1 MLAEE
6 MPQFYFIV
14 AQQPDIVNTAFL
26 DGSPVSRPFTFRS
39 INNSAISRP
48 LNGDISDLIMPQ
60 NFSCLVSARTVV
72 ILSGKY

>member
-26 DGSPVSRPFTFRS
+26 DGSPVSRPFTS
-39 INNSAISRP
+39 
-48 LNGDISDLIMPQ
+48 
-60 NFSCLVSARTVV
+60 V
-72 ILSGKY
+72 LSTTLQSVGLSMEIYRI